1 MAGVAEAGTDVLQL
15 FREAMARLAAGVA
28 VVTTADEDGGPRGL
42 TATSVTAYSADPPS
56 LLLTV
61 SRECRSY
68 HALLGRPRFAV
79 HLLAEGQ
86 GPLAVDF
93 ARSDDLK
100 FTLHGWRPGL
110 DGVPILDGVMAV
122 LVCRNE
128 RVWEHGDHA
137 VVIGRLESGEL
148 RDAEALVY
156 FGRAF
161 HRLPREAPQALD
173 PGREDL

>member
-28 VVTTADEDGGPRGL
+28 VVTTSDDDGSPRGL

-56 LLLTV
+56 LLLSV
-61 SRECRSY
+61 ARECRSY
-68 HALLGRPRFAV
+68 GALVRRPRFAV

-86 GPLAVDF
+86 APLAVDF
-93 ARSDDLK
+93 ARSDDRK
-100 FTLHGWRPGL
+100 FTLHPWRPGR
-110 DGVPILDGVMAV
+110 DGVPILDDVMAV

-137 VVIGRLESGEL
+137 VVIGRLEDGEL

-156 FGRAF
+156 FGRGF
-161 HRLPREAPQALD
+161 HRLPTEVPEARD